1 MCNSRKLVWW
11 NTDKSFRWQ
20 NVTNLLFR
28 HRVFASVNPSC
39 VCNMFVVCVKRTIGI
54 LLSFSWTFLCILYVR
69 LWSCF
74 SRTISSLYWDVVFL
88 VFIIHMQYLFVVF
101 IFMSAIILI
110 AYHLDL
116 LILSSIFIFIW
127 NFNSTKVFI
136 QQFIVLIKLTL
147 LQTKVRRLK
156 FVVPD

>member
-1 MCNSRKLVWW
+1 M
-11 NTDKSFRWQ
+11 WQ
-20 NVTNLLFR
+20 IYFLDTEYLHQSTLL
-28 HRVFASVNPSC
+28 
-39 VCNMFVVCVKRTIGI
+39 VCNMFVVCVKRTVGI

>member
-1 MCNSRKLVWW
+1 MCNSRKIVWW
-11 NTDKSFRWQ
+11 NTDKSVRWQ

-39 VCNMFVVCVKRTIGI
+39 VCNMFVVCVKRTVGI

-74 SRTISSLYWDVVFL
+74 FKNDKFPILRRCLFSFYYPHAIFICRLYLYVSNNS
-88 VFIIHMQYLFVVF
+88 YC
-101 IFMSAIILI
+101 
-110 AYHLDL
+110 
-116 LILSSIFIFIW
+116 LSSGLINIIFYFH
-127 NFNSTKVFI
+127 FDYSTKVFI